1 MELATIPTTAQA
13 DAAAPAP
20 AELPA
25 LTKVQMWD
33 LYKMDRDARKSMGF
47 GFFPKV
53 YSDILERYFAVGDI
67 DVEKANATLAEFFR
81 AKPDEL

>member
-1 MELATIPTTAQA
+1 MDFPTTPSA
-13 DAAAPAP
+13 DG
-20 AELPA
+20 ELPA

-33 LYKMDRDARKSMGF
+33 LYKMDRDARTSLGF

-53 YSDILERYFAVGDI
+53 YSNILERYFAVGDV
-67 DVEKANATLAEFFR
+67 DVEAANAQLTELLR